1 MKILHLEDDVFKRKR
16 IERVL
21 CSAGVNNSIWVKNLE
36 DGIIC
41 IEEAQSK
48 SEPYELIISDM
59 YYPLKNG
66 GREAEAGTELLSI
79 LKNKGIDTPVI
90 ICSSARLRIREAYGC
105 LWYSENSDWDRQL
118 EALLRKIQE
127 K

>member
-1 MKILHLEDDVFKRKR
+1 
-16 IERVL
+16 
-21 CSAGVNNSIWVKNLE
+21 
-36 DGIIC
+36 
-41 IEEAQSK
+41 
-48 SEPYELIISDM
+48 M

-79 LKNKGIDTPVI
+79 LKDKGIDTPVI